1 MNNIELLYP
10 SWYIYRKD
18 VIAVKIISYQ
28 EDKMNPKKA
37 LGILIILLAVLGLAR
52 AAFDIH
58 GDMAGRADSSSIKAP
73 HGSIPEGKVEYA
85 IYFFEGNTPCPVC
98 EKIRAMTLNLESTG
112 NPSISQFSVKEINVD
127 EPGNEIYI
135 LDLGL
140 FSTSVVLAE
149 ESDGLIYRW
158 ENLEAVWDLSGDEES
173 FRRYLIDEAD
183 SFLEGADTR

>member
-1 MNNIELLYP
+1 
-10 SWYIYRKD
+10 
-18 VIAVKIISYQ
+18 
-28 EDKMNPKKA
+28 MNPKKA
-37 LGILIILLAVLGLAR
+37 LGIMIILLAVLGLAR
-52 AAFDIH
+52 AAFDIY
-58 GDMAGRADSSSIKAP
+58 GDMAGRADSLSIKAP
-73 HGSIPEGKVEYA
+73 HGSIPGGKFEYA

-98 EKIRAMTLNLESTG
+98 KKIRAMTLNLDSVG
-112 NPSISQFSVKEINVD
+112 NPSISRFSVKEINVD

-173 FRRYLIDEAD
+173 FRRYLIDKAD
-183 SFLEGADTR
+183 SFLEGANTR